1 MFAALPFYAY
11 EQTESAFASGAV
23 LTALTLPGLLIGTV
37 AGERRRALR
46 HTRCCDVRRQHPLGP
61 HRAVR
66 RRRARSAGLPL
77 RSAPH
82 PAGRGGLTDGVFL
95 GSVATRVRPEKVLV
109 LSLVSVGIVTLV
121 FATVPLTPV
130 TMACAVALGI
140 PAVGWIASQQ
150 TLLQNSVADEYLG
163 RIFGAFSATT
173 ALMLFVGGLSAGAL
187 GDIVGI
193 VPLLIISA
201 ATYRAAALLA
211 LMLLGRTHTG
221 GREQK
226 K

>member
-1 MFAALPFYAY
+1 
-11 EQTESAFASGAV
+11 
-23 LTALTLPGLLIGTV
+23 
-37 AGERRRALR
+37 
-46 HTRCCDVRRQHPLGP
+46 
-61 HRAVR
+61 
-66 RRRARSAGLPL
+66 
-77 RSAPH
+77 
-82 PAGRGGLTDGVFL
+82 LTDGVFL

-211 LMLLGRTHTG
+211 LMLLGRTHKG

-226 K
+226 

>member
-1 MFAALPFYAY
+1 MLADSILSALI
-11 EQTESAFASGAV
+11 ASFVGGVLGAPAS
-23 LTALTLPGLLIGTV
+23 LFGLLLTLRGVGVDRWCFSRL
-37 AGERRRALR
+37 RRK
-46 HTRCCDVRRQHPLGP
+46 
-61 HRAVR
+61 
-66 RRRARSAGLPL
+66 
-77 RSAPH
+77 
-82 PAGRGGLTDGVFL
+82 
-95 GSVATRVRPEKVLV
+95 TRVRPEKVLV

-121 FATVPLTPV
+121 FTTVPLTPV

-201 ATYRAAALLA
+201 ATYCAAALLA
-211 LMLLGRTHTG
+211 LMLLGRTHKG

-226 K
+226 NNKRAGTSGPGPQNGLLLAGCPVASDEPVDREQDNRADGGDDYGPD

>member
-1 MFAALPFYAY
+1 MFADSILSALIAPFVGGVLGAP
-11 EQTESAFASGAV
+11 ASLFG
-23 LTALTLPGLLIGTV
+23 LLLTLRGVGVDRWCFSRL
-37 AGERRRALR
+37 RRK
-46 HTRCCDVRRQHPLGP
+46 
-61 HRAVR
+61 
-66 RRRARSAGLPL
+66 
-77 RSAPH
+77 
-82 PAGRGGLTDGVFL
+82 
-95 GSVATRVRPEKVLV
+95 TRVRPEKVLV

-121 FATVPLTPV
+121 FTTVPLTPV

-201 ATYRAAALLA
+201 ATYCAAALLA
-211 LMLLGRTHTG
+211 LMLLGRTHKG

-226 K
+226 NNKRAGTSGPGPQNGLLLAGCPVASDEPVDREQDNRADGGDDYGPD